1 MTIVGRE
8 YEGACDATGLR
19 IAVLQ
24 ARFNEAVTAGLLD
37 GALGVLADAGADDV
51 TVVRVPGAFEL
62 PLVAARMANAGYDAI
77 VAVGAVVLGETDH
90 YEHIAHRSSE
100 GLQRVMLETG
110 VPVAFG
116 ILTVRTP
123 EHATARSEP
132 GPGNKGG
139 EAAEAAVR
147 AANLLR
153 RLDAQGV
160 D

>member
-1 MTIVGRE
+1 MTLVAE
-8 YEGACDATGLR
+8 EFEGECDASGLR

-24 ARFNEAVTAGLLD
+24 ARFNEGVTEGLLA
-37 GALGVLADAGADDV
+37 GALAVLGEAGAEAV
-51 TVVRVPGAFEL
+51 TVVKVPGAFEL
-62 PLVAARMANAGYDAI
+62 PLAAARLAAAGYDAI

-100 GLQRVMLETG
+100 GLQRVMLDTG

-116 ILTVRTP
+116 ILTVRAP

-132 GPGNKGG
+132 GSANKGG

-147 AANLLR
+147 TANLLR
-153 RLDAQGV
+153 RLDAQ
-160 D
+160 DHD